1 MTGQNLLK
9 LECKRMEAKEN
20 SVWAFL
26 HLNSLTMKHR
36 IKKITNLLNTR
47 VDLKHQNQELK

>member
-36 IKKITNLLNTR
+36 IKKITNLLNTK